1 MKKMIL
7 LLMTVTL
14 LSGCQ
19 THQSTEPEQ
28 KQKTVS
34 NQEESQ
40 VQEDSDNMEIIMTI
54 NEQDFVIELE
64 NNETTQALVELLP
77 MSMTMEDL
85 NANEKYYYMTQQLP
99 TNNQNIGQIK
109 AGDFMLFGNN
119 CLVLFYESFSTS
131 YMYTRLGKIQN
142 VEAFLN
148 MIQDENDINVN
159 LHQ

>member
-7 LLMTVTL
+7 LLLTVTL

-19 THQSTEPEQ
+19 TRQSTEPEQ

-99 TNNQNIGQIK
+99 TNNQDIGHIE

-119 CLVLFYESFSTS
+119 CLVLFYESFATS
-131 YMYTRLGKIQN
+131 YTYTRLGKIQN